1 MIGVASRPRLA
12 AKARLR
18 LDRKTDRTMILFPE
32 KGIEL
37 SPSAAAIIR
46 LCSGERTVAAIVD
59 ELAATYAAPDRS
71 ALEREVLE
79 FLGAMRDRCLIEI
92 AS

>member
-1 MIGVASRPRLA
+1 MISVESRPRLA

-37 SPSAAAIIR
+37 SATAADIIR
-46 LCSGERTVAAIVD
+46 LCTGEASVSSIVD
-59 ELAATYAAPDRS
+59 QLHAKYAASDR
-71 ALEREVLE
+71 AAVEREVLA
-79 FLGAMRDRCLIEI
+79 FLNAMRDRCLIEI
-92 AS
+92 LS